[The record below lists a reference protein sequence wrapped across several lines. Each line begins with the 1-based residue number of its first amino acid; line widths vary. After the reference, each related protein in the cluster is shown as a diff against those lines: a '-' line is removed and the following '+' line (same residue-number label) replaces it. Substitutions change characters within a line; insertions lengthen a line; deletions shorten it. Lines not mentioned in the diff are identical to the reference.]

1 MIIKIVG
8 IIFII
13 LVFLSFLKPQ
23 VREYLN
29 ENIQIIF
36 FKEAKE
42 RAKERE
48 LIGATDVYSPRVE
61 EIQNILKEAGFFKG
75 TLNGLMG
82 GSTRQ
87 AIRSFQKAKGLNPT
101 GIIDTDTYSFLLKE
115 REEQLLLKSSKLQ
128 APPSVL
134 EKIPS
139 VEKSKEEIAKIAGP
153 QKEEKVVLPQDKA
166 KQIQIALKKA
176 GFYSGPIDGK
186 IGPKTRQAIKAFQKK
201 NNLKVDGIVGKNTW
215 EKLKVYLE

>member
-1 MIIKIVG
+1 
-8 IIFII
+8 
-13 LVFLSFLKPQ
+13 
-23 VREYLN
+23 
-29 ENIQIIF
+29 
-36 FKEAKE
+36 
-42 RAKERE
+42 
-48 LIGATDVYSPRVE
+48 
-61 EIQNILKEAGFFKG
+61 
-75 TLNGLMG
+75 
-82 GSTRQ
+82 
-87 AIRSFQKAKGLNPT
+87 
-101 GIIDTDTYSFLLKE
+101 
-115 REEQLLLKSSKLQ
+115 LLKSSKLQ
-128 APPSVL
+128 AQPSVL

-139 VEKSKEEIAKIAGP
+139 VEKSKEEISKIAGP